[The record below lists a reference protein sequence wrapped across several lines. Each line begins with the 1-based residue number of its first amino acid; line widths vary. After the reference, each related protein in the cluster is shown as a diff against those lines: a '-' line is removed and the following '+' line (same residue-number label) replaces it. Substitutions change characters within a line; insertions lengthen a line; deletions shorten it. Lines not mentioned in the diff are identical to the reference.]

1 MNIYTDKN
9 IIKKIFQYTKQL
21 IINIRSFL
29 NWRLGSNSSDTVY
42 FYTFHRCSSHFFSK
56 YVLKNINGLHN
67 IDYARKIYRGKK
79 INNIVFENKG
89 VIYGPIRLSA
99 PPTSSEYTYLVQP
112 LSDLRFIHNKVA
124 IFLIRDPR
132 DIVVSSYY
140 SFAHTHGLSP
150 DNEIRKKQKQ
160 HRKKLQHQTIDEYV
174 LESAPIVHSHF
185 VMLDT
190 ISNACG
196 KSVIIKYEDMIDNW
210 DYFINGLTK
219 FINIKQTILA
229 EIYKQSRPLENE
241 DNKSH
246 RRSGRPNSFKE
257 KLKTETVISLN
268 DVFKDTLEKYN
279 YKA

>member
-1 MNIYTDKN
+1 MNINTVKN
-9 IIKKIFQYTKQL
+9 IIKRSVQYIKQL
-21 IINIRSFL
+21 IINIRSYL
-29 NWRLGSNSSDTVY
+29 SWRLGSNSSDTVY

-67 IDYARKIYRGKK
+67 IDYAKKIYRGKK
-79 INNIVFENKG
+79 IDHIVFDNKG

-99 PPTSSEYTYLVQP
+99 PPTSKEYTCLVQP
-112 LSDLRFIHNKVA
+112 LSDLHFIQNKLA

-140 SFAHTHGLSP
+140 SFAQTHGLSP

-160 HRKKLQHQTIDEYV
+160 HRKKLQLQTIDEYV
-174 LESAPIVHSHF
+174 LESAPIVQSHF

-190 ISNACG
+190 ISNAFG
-196 KSVIIKYEDMIDNW
+196 ESVIIKYEDMIDNW
-210 DYFINGLTK
+210 DYFISGLTK
-219 FINIKQTILA
+219 FINIKQTILN

-246 RRSGRPNSFKE
+246 RRSGRPNAFKD
-257 KLKTETVISLN
+257 KLKIETVNSLN
-268 DVFKDTLEKYN
+268 ITFKDTLEKYN
-279 YKA
+279 YI

>member
-9 IIKKIFQYTKQL
+9 IVKKIIQYIKQH

-29 NWRLGSNSSDTVY
+29 NWRLGSNSRDTVY

-56 YVLKNINGLHN
+56 YVLKNITDLHN
-67 IDYARKIYRGKK
+67 IDYAKIIYRGKN
-79 INNIVFENKG
+79 IDNIVFEDKG
-89 VIYGPIRLSA
+89 IIYGPIRLSA
-99 PPTSSEYTYLVQP
+99 PPTSKEYTYLVQP
-112 LSDLRFIHNKVA
+112 LSDLCFIQNKIA

-150 DNEIRKKQKQ
+150 DNAIRKKQKQ
-160 HRKKLQHQTIDEYV
+160 HRKKLQLQTIDEYV

-185 VMLDT
+185 VMLEN

-196 KSVIIKYEDMIDNW
+196 QSVIIKYEDMIDNW
-210 DYFINGLTK
+210 EYFISGFTK

-246 RRSGRPNSFKE
+246 RRSGKPNAFKD
-257 KLKTETVISLN
+257 KLKIETVNSLN
-268 DVFKDTLEKYN
+268 VTFKDTLEKYN
-279 YKA
+279 YI